1 MNPGLIN
8 IIILQN
14 KQIRMGTLKLSR
26 SNFSVRKEFIVTHKW
41 VKMIHYC
48 YEVHLYEKQA
58 ILRTKL
64 YQKHSTLRN
73 EKSTQ
78 PGLAM
83 LRINTIITQPN
94 VWTRPHKGTTVC
106 YQCLITM
113 MIWENNSVIATA
125 ENTNTW
131 HWDPSYITYF
141 KLDTGTWLNRNLYNK
156 FSHRESFI
164 WEYWFQWFYGSSE
177 WCFVCENSSMK
188 FVYKLK
194 GMQLLSRVSFTKC
207 HQKLTREHNREQ
219 ILYVIFMQRQ
229 HKGYICTLF
238 KLLLI
243 LNRKSFNICRAQFG

>member
-1 MNPGLIN
+1 MLVQDKTSFSTLFAQFYEVRRMNPGLRN

-14 KQIRMGTLKLSR
+14 KQIRMGTLKLSS
-26 SNFSVRKEFIVTHKW
+26 SNFSVRKEEFIVTHKW
-41 VKMIHYC
+41 VKMIYHC

-64 YQKHSTLRN
+64 YQKHSTLKN

-78 PGLAM
+78 TGLAM

-156 FSHRESFI
+156 FSHRESFT
-164 WEYWFQWFYGSSE
+164 WEYWFQWFYAIK
-177 WCFVCENSSMK
+177 WVMFCLWK
-188 FVYKLK
+188 FKY
-194 GMQLLSRVSFTKC
+194 
-207 HQKLTREHNREQ
+207 E
-219 ILYVIFMQRQ
+219 
-229 HKGYICTLF
+229 IC
-238 KLLLI
+238 I
-243 LNRKSFNICRAQFG
+243 